1 MVIKNRIA
9 IKNFV
14 SDFIGIFLHDL
25 ELERNSL
32 LPFMN
37 NCIIPLKSTDDE
49 MTDDCR

>member
-14 SDFIGIFLHDL
+14 SDFISIFLHDL

-37 NCIIPLKSTDDE
+37 NSIIPLKSTDDE